1 MLLDFK
7 QCVFYFLNSLKVFYS
22 FRYKLFRV
30 LVFIFQLVIL
40 KKNGLPGGQLS
51 ESVGFIK
58 PWSLNVPWGSM
69 QAGSSH
75 TGSTYLA
82 RTLSTGKKMT

>member
-7 QCVFYFLNSLKVFYS
+7 CCVFHFLNPFKIFYS
-22 FRYKLFRV
+22 FGSMLFRAPIF
-30 LVFIFQLVIL
+30 LFQLVTL

-58 PWSLNVPWGSM
+58 PWSPGVPWGSM

-75 TGSTYLA
+75 TGSINQA
-82 RTLSTGKKMT
+82 RTLGTGKWVT